1 MALPVIRPNKH
12 ALLLAVALVAP
23 WCVQA
28 GTVVVNGDVGAGVS
42 DNPGRTPGPSRS
54 SAVYEAG
61 LQFDVRELTRR
72 LTFNLAGDLSY
83 VDYGSTA
90 SKNRIDGNAAL
101 ASTLQLV
108 PDTLAWTLDDA
119 FGQTRRNGLSA
130 FSPGN
135 RENINLFSTGPDLR
149 LRFADS
155 LQGVA
160 SARYSRVDYES
171 SPADS
176 DRYGLLVGLRH
187 PVSGTSSVLV
197 SASSERVEPRG
208 TNATAAYDRRE
219 AYMTYDLRGS
229 TTQLGLDLGGNQIDI
244 AGARQSG
251 SLLRLKASRRLG
263 ARSTLSFD
271 AGREYSDAGSQLG
284 GRGGQFALP
293 DVAQLGLSQT
303 ANPFLSRYAQ
313 MGLDLQGLRTVL
325 SLSGGWRAEDYTT
338 AGMINRD
345 RLMLSAQLSR
355 RVGPKLEARARVDH
369 WRTTF
374 EGATPDYNE
383 TTSQLG
389 LAWAAGRHVSLE
401 LSAERYQYSSS
412 IAGASLAENRGWL
425 RVRYGEMIRR
435 SVGGQVVPATL
446 P

>member
-1 MALPVIRPNKH
+1 MPCCYDGLTAR
-12 ALLLAVALVAP
+12 LVED
-23 WCVQA
+23 A
-28 GTVVVNGDVGAGVS
+28 GFELTFMTGFGVSAVNGLPDTGLITAEEM
-42 DNPGRTPGPSRS
+42 SR
-54 SAVYEAG
+54 
-61 LQFDVRELTRR
+61 
-72 LTFNLAGDLSY
+72 
-83 VDYGSTA
+83 
-90 SKNRIDGNAAL
+90 AAL
-101 ASTLQLV
+101 T
-108 PDTLAWTLDDA
+108 
-119 FGQTRRNGLSA
+119 
-130 FSPGN
+130 
-135 RENINLFSTGPDLR
+135 I
-149 LRFADS
+149 
-155 LQGVA
+155 
-160 SARYSRVDYES
+160 
-171 SPADS
+171 
-176 DRYGLLVGLRH
+176 
-187 PVSGTSSVLV
+187 TSSL
-197 SASSERVEPRG
+197 RTTLCIG
-208 TNATAAYDRRE
+208 DGDTGYGNE
-219 AYMTYDLRGS
+219 ANVMRTV
-229 TTQLGLDLGGNQIDI
+229 
-244 AGARQSG
+244 
-251 SLLRLKASRRLG
+251 K
-263 ARSTLSFD
+263 
-271 AGREYSDAGSQLG
+271 
-284 GRGGQFALP
+284 
-293 DVAQLGLSQT
+293 
-303 ANPFLSRYAQ
+303 RYAQ